1 MVKPYS
7 LCKCA
12 FVCMYVCIYVR
23 VCMYTCVYVY
33 VRACLRVCI
42 MYILLHLINHCVS
55 IYSGASQCEGY
66 FHDLLS
72 FTYCHEIAKSI
83 KA

>member
-7 LCKCA
+7 LCKCV
-12 FVCMYVCIYVR
+12 FVCMYVCMYVR
-23 VCMYTCVYVY
+23 VCVCMYTYMNVC
-33 VRACLRVCI
+33 ACMRVCS
-42 MYILLHLINHCVS
+42 MYILLHLIIHCVS

-83 KA
+83 RA